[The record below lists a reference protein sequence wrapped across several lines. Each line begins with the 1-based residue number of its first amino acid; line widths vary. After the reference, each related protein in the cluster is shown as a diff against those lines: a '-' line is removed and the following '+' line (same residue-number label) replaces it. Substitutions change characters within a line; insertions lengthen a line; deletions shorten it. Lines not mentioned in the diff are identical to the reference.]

1 MEELN
6 RRASEA
12 ILAARG
18 PLSEAVVER
27 KYAQDPEFWGRY
39 GAMGR
44 QRCLEDADY
53 HFAYLAEALS
63 ASDPLLLMDYLK
75 WVKVLFQGLGF
86 SDDVLTTTLACMLEV
101 SREQLPLDLHPPVAA
116 YLEAGLNNLP
126 RLPSAIPTFLGEEA
140 PLAPLAGAY
149 LQALLQGERN
159 TASRL
164 ILDAVARGTG
174 IKDIYL
180 QVFQSSQHEI
190 GRLWQTNQLSV
201 AQEHYCTAA
210 TQLIMSQLYPHIFA
224 TEKIGRRLVAAS
236 VGGELHEIG
245 IRMVADFFE
254 LEGWDTYYVGANTP
268 AESVLRTID
277 ERDAHVLAIS
287 ATMTFH
293 IRPVVELIARV
304 RDMSRQTIIL
314 VGGYPFNVS
323 SDLWRSVGAD
333 GHARDADAAVVAANR
348 MFGEEGSL

>member
-12 ILAARG
+12 LLATREQ
-18 PLSEAVVER
+18 LSEAVVER
-27 KYAQDPEFWGRY
+27 KYAQEPEFWERY
-39 GAMGR
+39 GAIGR
-44 QRCLEDADY
+44 QRSLEDADY
-53 HFAYLAEALS
+53 HFAYLAAALS
-63 ASDPLLLMDYLK
+63 ASDPLLFMDYLK

-86 SDDVLTTTLACMLEV
+86 SDGVLTTTLACMLEV
-101 SREQLPLDLHPPVAA
+101 SREQLPPDRQPPVIE
-116 YLEAGLNNLP
+116 YLEAGLKNLP
-126 RLPSAIPTFLGEEA
+126 ELPSAIPTFLREEA
-140 PLAPLAGAY
+140 PLTPLAGKY
-149 LQALLQGERN
+149 LQALLRGERS

-164 ILDAVARGTG
+164 ILDAVAQGTG
-174 IKDIYL
+174 IKDTYL
-180 QVFQSSQHEI
+180 QVFQPTQHEI
-190 GRLWQTNQLSV
+190 GRLWQTNRLSV

-224 TEKIGRRLVAAS
+224 TEKIGRRLVATS

-268 AESVLRTID
+268 TESVLRTIS
-277 ERDAHVLAIS
+277 ERDANVLAIS

-304 RDMSRQTIIL
+304 RDKGMQTIIL

-323 SDLWRSVGAD
+323 RELWRTVGAD
-333 GHARDADAAVVAANR
+333 GCASDAEAAVIAANLL
-348 MFGEEGSL
+348 FGEKGRP